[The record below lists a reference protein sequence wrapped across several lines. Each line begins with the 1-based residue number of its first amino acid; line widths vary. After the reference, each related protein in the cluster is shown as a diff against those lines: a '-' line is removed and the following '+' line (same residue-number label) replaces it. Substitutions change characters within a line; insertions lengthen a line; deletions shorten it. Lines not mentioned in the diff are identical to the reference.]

1 MTSSESVFQHDNP
14 FTIGIEEEYMLCNP
28 ETGELINRANEIME
42 NIDSDLKSR
51 YSYELI
57 LSEIEINTSVCK
69 TVSDAIGEIIFLR
82 GNTKILGESLG
93 FRLGISG
100 THPTAICKNQLF
112 VDNDSYRWVAEQLSY
127 YARRNI
133 TFANHVHVAVNG
145 AECAIHVANALRR
158 WITPLLALSTNSPFF
173 EGEDT
178 GLHSYRTKLFEA
190 LPLAG
195 MPDYL
200 NNWNHFENLTEHLE
214 GAGIINSVKD
224 LWWDVRPHPGFGTV
238 EIRVCD
244 IPINFKEII
253 ALVALMQALVVTLI
267 KLDSYQDT
275 HIQILQSNKWQA
287 ARYGLNGVFVD
298 PKTFKKLSMRKAIE
312 NLYILVEPAIV
323 SLGLKK
329 YSNILEEISNTGTGS
344 DKQRKLYASFKNFE
358 HMLKNLK
365 EQFYY

>member
-1 MTSSESVFQHDNP
+1 MIKFNSSPEP
-14 FTIGIEEEYMLCNP
+14 TIGVEIELQIVDKNNLDLNNISSKVLADVDKEFSDKIKC
-28 ETGELINRANEIME
+28 ELIESM
-42 NIDSDLKSR
+42 
-51 YSYELI
+51 
-57 LSEIEINTSVCK
+57 IEINTDICSNIEETEKDIRK
-69 TVSDAIGEIIFLR
+69 TLNYLEEILKNYETELNCTSLHPFAIG
-82 GNTKILGESLG
+82 
-93 FRLGISG
+93 
-100 THPTAICKNQLF
+100 KNQI
-112 VDNDSYRWVAEQLSY
+112 VTDNNRYKRIMHDLQMVGKRFISQGL
-127 YARRNI
+127 
-133 TFANHVHVAVNG
+133 HVHIGIKDSEEAIKVN
-145 AECAIHVANALRR
+145 NALRVYL
-158 WITPLLALSTNSPFF
+158 PLLLSLSTSSPFF

-200 NNWNHFENLTEHLE
+200 NNWNHFENLTKHLE

-238 EIRVCD
+238 EVRVCD

-253 ALVALMQALVVTLI
+253 ALVALIQALVVTLI

-287 ARYGLNGVFVD
+287 ARYGLEGVFVD

-329 YSNILEEISNTGTGS
+329 YFNILEEILNTDTGS
-344 DKQRKLYASFKNFE
+344 DKQRKLYANSNNFE
-358 HMLKNLK
+358 HMLKTLK
-365 EQFYY
+365 EQFYQ

>member
-1 MTSSESVFQHDNP
+1 MIKFNSRPEP
-14 FTIGIEEEYMLCNP
+14 TIGVELELQLVDKKNLNLNNISSKVLADINKEFSDNIKC
-28 ETGELINRANEIME
+28 ELIESM
-42 NIDSDLKSR
+42 
-51 YSYELI
+51 
-57 LSEIEINTSVCK
+57 IEINTNICSNIDEVEKDIRK
-69 TVSDAIGEIIFLR
+69 TLNHLDEILKNYETEINCTSLHPFAIGKNQIITDNPRYKRIMKDLQMVGKRFISQGLHVHIGISNPKDAI
-82 GNTKILGESLG
+82 K
-93 FRLGISG
+93 
-100 THPTAICKNQLF
+100 
-112 VDNDSYRWVAEQLSY
+112 
-127 YARRNI
+127 
-133 TFANHVHVAVNG
+133 VN
-145 AECAIHVANALRR
+145 NALRVYL
-158 WITPLLALSTNSPFF
+158 PLLLALSTSSPFF

-287 ARYGLNGVFVD
+287 ARYGLEGVFVD

-312 NLYILVEPAIV
+312 NLFVLVEPAMV

-329 YSNILEEISNTGTGS
+329 YFNILEEILNADTGS
-344 DKQRKLYASFKNFE
+344 NKQRKLYANSNKFE
-358 HMLKNLK
+358 YMLKTLK
-365 EQFYY
+365 EQFYQ

>member
-1 MTSSESVFQHDNP
+1 MIKFNSSPEP
-14 FTIGIEEEYMLCNP
+14 TIGVEIELQLVDKNNLNLNNISSKVLSDINKEFSDNIKC
-28 ETGELINRANEIME
+28 ELIESM
-42 NIDSDLKSR
+42 
-51 YSYELI
+51 
-57 LSEIEINTSVCK
+57 IEINTNICSNIEEVEKDIKK
-69 TVSDAIGEIIFLR
+69 TLNHLDEIVKNYGTEINCTSLHPFAIG
-82 GNTKILGESLG
+82 
-93 FRLGISG
+93 
-100 THPTAICKNQLF
+100 KNQIIT
-112 VDNDSYRWVAEQLSY
+112 DNLRYKRIMKDLQMVGKRFISQGL
-127 YARRNI
+127 
-133 TFANHVHVAVNG
+133 HVHIGIDNPEAAIKVN
-145 AECAIHVANALRR
+145 NALRVYL
-158 WITPLLALSTNSPFF
+158 PLLLSLSTSSAFF

-244 IPINFKEII
+244 VPINFKEII
-253 ALVALMQALVVTLI
+253 ALVALIQALVVTLI
-267 KLDSYQDT
+267 KSDPYQDT

-287 ARYGLNGVFVD
+287 ARYGLEGVFVD

-312 NLYILVEPAIV
+312 NLFILVEPAAV

-329 YSNILEEISNTGTGS
+329 HFNTLEEIFYTGTGS
-344 DKQRKLYASFKNFE
+344 EKQRKIYARSNNFK
-358 HMLKNLK
+358 HMLKTLK
-365 EQFYY
+365 EQFYIT

>member
-1 MTSSESVFQHDNP
+1 MKDLQMVGKRFISQGLHVH
-14 FTIGIEEEYMLCNP
+14 IGIN
-28 ETGELINRANEIME
+28 N
-42 NIDSDLKSR
+42 
-51 YSYELI
+51 
-57 LSEIEINTSVCK
+57 SE
-69 TVSDAIGEIIFLR
+69 DAI
-82 GNTKILGESLG
+82 K
-93 FRLGISG
+93 
-100 THPTAICKNQLF
+100 
-112 VDNDSYRWVAEQLSY
+112 
-127 YARRNI
+127 
-133 TFANHVHVAVNG
+133 VN
-145 AECAIHVANALRR
+145 NALR
-158 WITPLLALSTNSPFF
+158 IYLPLLLSLSTSSPFF

-200 NNWNHFENLTEHLE
+200 NNWNRFEDLTEHLE

-238 EIRVCD
+238 EVRVCD

-253 ALVALMQALVVTLI
+253 ALVALIQALVVTLI
-267 KLDSYQDT
+267 KSDSYQDT

-329 YSNILEEISNTGTGS
+329 YSNILEEILNTGTGS

-365 EQFYY
+365 EQFYN

>member
-1 MTSSESVFQHDNP
+1 MIKFNSSPEP
-14 FTIGIEEEYMLCNP
+14 TIGVEIELQLVEKNNLNLNNISSNVLRDVNKEFSDNIKC
-28 ETGELINRANEIME
+28 ELIESMV
-42 NIDSDLKSR
+42 
-51 YSYELI
+51 
-57 LSEIEINTSVCK
+57 EINTNICSNIEEVEKDIRK
-69 TVSDAIGEIIFLR
+69 TLIHLDEILKNYETEINFTSLHPFAIG
-82 GNTKILGESLG
+82 
-93 FRLGISG
+93 
-100 THPTAICKNQLF
+100 KNQIIT
-112 VDNDSYRWVAEQLSY
+112 DNPRYKRIMKDLQMVGKHFISQGL
-127 YARRNI
+127 
-133 TFANHVHVAVNG
+133 HVHVGISNPEDAIKVN
-145 AECAIHVANALRR
+145 NALRVYL
-158 WITPLLALSTNSPFF
+158 PLLLALSTSSPFF

-244 IPINFKEII
+244 IPVNFKEII
-253 ALVALMQALVVTLI
+253 TLVALIQALVVTLI
-267 KLDSYQDT
+267 KLEPYQDT

-287 ARYGLNGVFVD
+287 ARYGLEGIFVD

-329 YSNILEEISNTGTGS
+329 YFNILEEILNTGTGS
-344 DKQRKLYASFKNFE
+344 NKQRKLYANSNKFE
-358 HMLKNLK
+358 HMLKTLK
-365 EQFYY
+365 EQFYE

>member
-1 MTSSESVFQHDNP
+1 MIKFNSSPNP
-14 FTIGIEEEYMLCNP
+14 TIGVEV
-28 ETGELINRANEIME
+28 ELQLIDE
-42 NIDSDLKSR
+42 NTLDLKNIASKVLGDIDKKF
-51 YSYELI
+51 SNNIKCELFE
-57 LSEIEINTSVCK
+57 SMIEINTGICSTAEESERDIKQSLNHLEEILKHHKADFNCSSLHPFGIGNNQI
-69 TVSDAIGEIIFLR
+69 VSDNPRYKRIMQDLQIVGRRF
-82 GNTKILGESLG
+82 
-93 FRLGISG
+93 ISQG
-100 THPTAICKNQLF
+100 L
-112 VDNDSYRWVAEQLSY
+112 
-127 YARRNI
+127 
-133 TFANHVHVAVNG
+133 HVHIGIDNSEKVIQVN
-145 AECAIHVANALRR
+145 NALR
-158 WITPLLALSTNSPFF
+158 IYLPLLLALSTSSPFF

-253 ALVALMQALVVTLI
+253 SLVALIQALVVTLI
-267 KLDSYQDT
+267 KLDPYQDT

-287 ARYGLNGVFVD
+287 ARYGLEGVFVD

-312 NLYILVEPAIV
+312 NLYMLVEPEII
-323 SLGLKK
+323 SLGAKK
-329 YSNILEEISNTGTGS
+329 YFYTLEKILNTGTGS
-344 DKQRKLYASFKNFE
+344 NKQRELYTSSKNFKK
-358 HMLKNLK
+358 MLKILR
-365 EQFYY
+365 EQFYQ

>member
-1 MTSSESVFQHDNP
+1 MIKFNSSPEP
-14 FTIGIEEEYMLCNP
+14 TIGVEIELQLVNKNNLNLNSISSKVLLDVNKEFSDNIKC
-28 ETGELINRANEIME
+28 ELIESM
-42 NIDSDLKSR
+42 
-51 YSYELI
+51 
-57 LSEIEINTSVCK
+57 IEINTNICSNIEEVEKDIRK
-69 TVSDAIGEIIFLR
+69 TLNHLNEILINYETEINCTSLHPFAIGKNQIITDNPRYKRIMKDLQMVGKRFISQGLHVHIGISNPEDAI
-82 GNTKILGESLG
+82 K
-93 FRLGISG
+93 
-100 THPTAICKNQLF
+100 
-112 VDNDSYRWVAEQLSY
+112 
-127 YARRNI
+127 
-133 TFANHVHVAVNG
+133 VN
-145 AECAIHVANALRR
+145 NALRVYL
-158 WITPLLALSTNSPFF
+158 PLLLSLSTSSPFF

-253 ALVALMQALVVTLI
+253 ALVALIQALVVTLTE
-267 KLDSYQDT
+267 LDSYQDT

-287 ARYGLNGVFVD
+287 ARYGLDGIFVD
-298 PKTFKKLSMRKAIE
+298 PKNFKKLSMRKAIE
-312 NLYILVEPAIV
+312 NLFILVEPAII
-323 SLGLKK
+323 SLDLKK
-329 YSNILEEISNTGTGS
+329 HFNILEKILNTGSGS
-344 DKQRKLYASFKNFE
+344 NKQRKLYASSKNFE
-358 HMLKNLK
+358 HMLKTLK

>member
-1 MTSSESVFQHDNP
+1 MIKFNSSPEP
-14 FTIGIEEEYMLCNP
+14 TIGVEIELQLVDKKNLNLNNISSKVLADINKEFSDNIKC
-28 ETGELINRANEIME
+28 ELIESM
-42 NIDSDLKSR
+42 
-51 YSYELI
+51 
-57 LSEIEINTSVCK
+57 IEINTNICSNIDEVEKDIRK
-69 TVSDAIGEIIFLR
+69 TLNHLDEILKNYETEINCTSLHPFAIGKNQIITDNPRYKRIMKDLQMVGKRFISQGLHVHIGISNPEDAI
-82 GNTKILGESLG
+82 K
-93 FRLGISG
+93 
-100 THPTAICKNQLF
+100 
-112 VDNDSYRWVAEQLSY
+112 
-127 YARRNI
+127 
-133 TFANHVHVAVNG
+133 VN
-145 AECAIHVANALRR
+145 NALRVYL
-158 WITPLLALSTNSPFF
+158 PLLLALSTSSPFF

-200 NNWNHFENLTEHLE
+200 NNWNHFESLTEHLE

-287 ARYGLNGVFVD
+287 ARYGLKGVFVD

-312 NLYILVEPAIV
+312 NLFVLVEPAMV

-329 YSNILEEISNTGTGS
+329 YFNILEEILNADTGS
-344 DKQRKLYASFKNFE
+344 YKQRKLYANSNKFE
-358 HMLKNLK
+358 DMLKTLK
-365 EQFYY
+365 EQFYK

>member
-1 MTSSESVFQHDNP
+1 MIKFNSSPEP
-14 FTIGIEEEYMLCNP
+14 TIGVEIELQLVDKNNLDLNNISSKVLADVDKEFSDKIKC
-28 ETGELINRANEIME
+28 ELIESM
-42 NIDSDLKSR
+42 
-51 YSYELI
+51 
-57 LSEIEINTSVCK
+57 IEINTDICSNIEETEKDIRK
-69 TVSDAIGEIIFLR
+69 TLNYLEAIVKNYETELSC
-82 GNTKILGESLG
+82 TSL
-93 FRLGISG
+93 
-100 THPTAICKNQLF
+100 HPFAIAKNQI
-112 VDNDSYRWVAEQLSY
+112 VTDNNRYKRIMHDLQMVGKRFISQGL
-127 YARRNI
+127 
-133 TFANHVHVAVNG
+133 HVHIGIKDSEEAIKVN
-145 AECAIHVANALRR
+145 NALRVYL
-158 WITPLLALSTNSPFF
+158 PLLLSLSTSSPFF

-200 NNWNHFENLTEHLE
+200 NNWNHFESLTEHLE

-244 IPINFKEII
+244 IPINLKEII
-253 ALVALMQALVVTLI
+253 ALVALIQALVVTLI
-267 KLDSYQDT
+267 KSDSYQDT

-329 YSNILEEISNTGTGS
+329 YSNILEEILNTGTGS

-365 EQFYY
+365 EQFYN

>member
-1 MTSSESVFQHDNP
+1 MIKFNSSPEP
-14 FTIGIEEEYMLCNP
+14 TIGVELELQLVEKNNLNLNNISSKVLTDVNKEFLDNIKC
-28 ETGELINRANEIME
+28 ELIESM
-42 NIDSDLKSR
+42 
-51 YSYELI
+51 
-57 LSEIEINTSVCK
+57 IEINTNICSNIEEVEKDIRK
-69 TVSDAIGEIIFLR
+69 TLNHLDEILKNYETEINCTSLHPFAIGKNQIITNNPRYKRIMKDLQMVGKRFISQGLHVHIGISNPEDAI
-82 GNTKILGESLG
+82 K
-93 FRLGISG
+93 
-100 THPTAICKNQLF
+100 
-112 VDNDSYRWVAEQLSY
+112 
-127 YARRNI
+127 
-133 TFANHVHVAVNG
+133 VN
-145 AECAIHVANALRR
+145 NALRVYL
-158 WITPLLALSTNSPFF
+158 PLLLALSTSSPFF

-253 ALVALMQALVVTLI
+253 ALVALIQALVVTLI

-287 ARYGLNGVFVD
+287 VRYGLEGVFID
-298 PKTFKKLSMRKAIE
+298 PLNLKQKSIKKL
-312 NLYILVEPAIV
+312 
-323 SLGLKK
+323 
-329 YSNILEEISNTGTGS
+329 
-344 DKQRKLYASFKNFE
+344 
-358 HMLKNLK
+358 
-365 EQFYY
+365 